1 MKTEWTERTCP
12 LCGGK
17 DAREILP
24 SNIDLAKLDDF
35 AFASRKLPEY
45 MHPRM
50 VECVQCVML
59 YGNPVLSW
67 STVSQGYQEA
77 AFDSQEES
85 ALAAITYRDLLRKHV
100 TTLSGRDAA
109 LDIGAG
115 DGAFLEQLLAEGFK
129 EVTGVE
135 PSAAPIAAA
144 KPQIRERLRHD
155 FFRAEDYAP
164 GSFDAVTCFQVM
176 EHVWD
181 PLEISRSVFRLLKP
195 GGVFFVVVHNR
206 RALSARILG
215 PRSPIFD
222 LEHLQLFSKP
232 TICGLLSRAGFE
244 NVRAV
249 PVWNSYPARYWMRL
263 APLPFK
269 RQLIALAQ
277 STGLGNIKVT
287 IPPGNLAAFGF
298 KPRSGLL

>member
-12 LCGGK
+12 VCRGK
-17 DAREILP
+17 EAREVLP
-24 SNIDLAKLDDF
+24 SNIDLGKLDDF

-45 MHPRM
+45 MHPRL
-50 VECVQCVML
+50 VECGECGML

-85 ALAAITYRDLLRKHV
+85 ALAAVTYRDLLRQHV

-115 DGAFLEQLLAEGFK
+115 DGAFLEQLLAEGFHD
-129 EVTGVE
+129 VVGVE
-135 PSAAPIAAA
+135 PSLAPIAAA
-144 KPQIRERLRHD
+144 KPRIRERIRQG
-155 FFRAEDYAP
+155 FFSVDDHRP
-164 GSFDAVTCFQVM
+164 GSFDVVTCFQVM

-181 PLEISRSVFRLLKP
+181 PLEISRSVLTLLKP

-206 RALSARILG
+206 RALSARVLG
-215 PRSPIFD
+215 ERSPIFD

-232 TICGLLSRAGFE
+232 TICSLLTRAGFE
-244 NVRAV
+244 DVRAV
-249 PVWNSYPARYWMRL
+249 PVWNRYPAKYWMRL

-269 RQLIALAQ
+269 RQLIAFAQ
-277 STGLGNIKVT
+277 STGLGNIKVM

-298 KPRSGLL
+298 KPHSR